1 MEDIVILIDEH
12 GGTARL
18 TTDSNQSPSGIPLL
32 RIEAGDISGDFG
44 PADEVERESGE
55 RFTMAEVVAGWAR
68 QEERTLEEVEAAS
81 LFLKQW
87 PEGPQV

>member
-1 MEDIVILIDEH
+1 MEDITILTDEH
-12 GGTARL
+12 GETARL
-18 TTDSNQSPSGIPLL
+18 TTAGSQSPVAILVL
-32 RIEAGDISGDFG
+32 RIESGDISGDLG
-44 PADEVERESGE
+44 PADEVERENGV

-68 QEERTLEEVEAAS
+68 QEGRTLEEVEAAS